1 MSKTLHAQ
9 SSEIDIW
16 PGKSSDVISVNMKL
30 TATIFCMNTQK
41 RSIEEQEMLNHLK
54 KTIGPNFFFLIIF
67 FFSYLI
73 PLLSTSVERFS
84 VPRMRDFS

>member
-9 SSEIDIW
+9 SSEIDIR

-54 KTIGPNFFFLIIF
+54 KNKG
-67 FFSYLI
+67 
-73 PLLSTSVERFS
+73 
-84 VPRMRDFS
+84 

>member
-9 SSEIDIW
+9 SSEIDIR

-54 KTIGPNFFFLIIF
+54 IK
-67 FFSYLI
+67 
-73 PLLSTSVERFS
+73 
-84 VPRMRDFS
+84 